1 MGGRVPWQRE
11 KSSPMLPE
19 LLAWFTGKEPN
30 RRKYPRKRKP
40 YRATFSVDA
49 GTTQKPAIGLDIS
62 GGGLCVLTQEPVGK
76 DEFEVRATIESRVVR
91 VRAKSVWHD
100 TVTHQGKSVWRYGMR
115 FTGISADD
123 WDAIIRYASDKSVEE
138 ANRAQE
144 DLTTVRM
151 TPDDAN
157 RLLPTRLQH
166 RLLKILAERRRLA
179 PLREGQTPLVQY
191 FYSGVVRH
199 EGKLMHR
206 LTIQS
211 KVVGQ
216 EGDEMF
222 ETRFVFDDKGENII
236 ILS

>member
-1 MGGRVPWQRE
+1 
-11 KSSPMLPE
+11 MLPE

-49 GTTQKPAIGLDIS
+49 RTTQKPAIGLDIS
-62 GGGLCVLTQEPVGK
+62 GGGLCVLTQEPVGR
-76 DEFEVRATIESRVVR
+76 DEFEIRATIESRVIR
-91 VRAKSVWHD
+91 VRAKAVWQD

-123 WDAIIRYASDKSVEE
+123 WDAIIRYTTDRSVDET
-138 ANRAQE
+138 NKAQE
-144 DLTTVRM
+144 ELTTVRM
-151 TPDDAN
+151 TPDDAD
-157 RLLPTRLQH
+157 RLLPAKLQL
-166 RLLKILAERRRLA
+166 RLLHMLVERRRLA
-179 PLREGQTPLVQY
+179 PLKENQTPLVQY

-211 KVVGQ
+211 KVVGL

-222 ETRFVFDDKGENII
+222 ETRFVFDDKGDNIL
-236 ILS
+236 ILN